1 MEQQVN
7 PLVLSGAGGGIGFIS
22 GALDALIAQGNKYD
36 HLTGVSSGAIVGIMY
51 ATRQMDKLK
60 EILWHIEDRQVV
72 RKRPLRFALSALTGG
87 KMGYYDNA
95 PLRRLLRANMLGKE
109 TSIPFVCVAVNAK
122 TGKEIW
128 WQIPKNTYFC
138 IDTVD
143 VWVSFILSS
152 TAIPVAFS
160 PVKISGDYYTD
171 GGSSTHT
178 PIRPTR
184 SLVPSAQHMTIISS
198 ALQERNETGVGTIE
212 LAGGMLGDLV
222 SSIAERDFLEFEY
235 KNALAQLGDSRY
247 TYIPATIIRPKQP
260 LSPTTRFNW
269 RYTRVDYRHGVS
281 VAESKGEG

>member
-36 HLTGVSSGAIVGIMY
+36 HVTGVSSGALVGIMY
-51 ATRQMDKLK
+51 ATGQMEKLK
-60 EILWHIEDRQVV
+60 EVLWYIEDRQIV

-87 KMGYYDNA
+87 KMGYYSNA
-95 PLRRLLRANMLGKE
+95 PLRALLREMLLGRE
-109 TSIPFVCVAVNAK
+109 TKVSFTCVSVNAQ
-122 TGKEIW
+122 TGVEIW

-138 IDTVD
+138 LSSVD
-143 VWVSFILSS
+143 RWVSFILSS

-160 PVKISGDYYTD
+160 PEKIGSEYYTD

-184 SLVPSAQHMTIISS
+184 ELIPGAKHMTIISS
-198 ALQERNETGVGTIE
+198 ALQERNETGVGTLE

-235 KNALAQLGDSRY
+235 KNALAQLGDGRY
-247 TYIPATIIRPKQP
+247 SYIPATVIRPIQP
-260 LSPTTRFNW
+260 LSPTTRFHW
-269 RYTRVDYRHGVS
+269 RYTRMDYTHGQEIVRDD
-281 VAESKGEG
+281 

>member
-22 GALDALIAQGNKYD
+22 GALDALIAQGNRYD
-36 HLTGVSSGAIVGIMY
+36 HVTGVSSGALVGIMY
-51 ATRQMDKLK
+51 ATGQMDKLK
-60 EILWHIEDRQVV
+60 EVLWYIEDRQVV

-87 KMGYYDNA
+87 KMGYYSNA
-95 PLRRLLRANMLGKE
+95 PLRALLREMMLGKE
-109 TSIPFVCVAVNAK
+109 TKVSFTCVSVNAQ
-122 TGKEIW
+122 TGAEIW
-128 WQIPKNTYFC
+128 WQIPKNTYFSL
-138 IDTVD
+138 DTVD
-143 VWVSFILSS
+143 RWASFILSS

-160 PVKISGDYYTD
+160 PVKIGSEYYTD

-184 SLVPSAQHMTIISS
+184 ELIPQANHMTIISS

-247 TYIPATIIRPKQP
+247 TYIPTTIIRPKQP

-269 RYTRVDYRHGVS
+269 RYTRIDYKHGQQI
-281 VAESKGEG
+281 ARDD